1 MTGLFLLVIVCIIEV
16 GVQSVERAVT
26 VTGIDT

>member
-1 MTGLFLLVIVCIIEV
+1 MTGLFLLVIVCII
-16 GVQSVERAVT
+16 GVKSVERAVT